1 MLKKILT
8 LVLFVTML
16 LTTLPMPSVAIERS
30 SGEMLKAYG
39 IISGDI
45 KGNLNEEAYLT
56 RAEMTVI
63 FTRLMGE
70 FDAASTYT
78 GSPTFT
84 DGRGHWAE
92 PFVAYAQSRRWVTG
106 VSFLE
111 FGYNQRH
118 TVRETAVFM
127 LRALGYQTDIDFSW
141 WTAFDLAMDLG
152 LIPDHLNRDNFIQRR
167 DLFEIIYRTLNT
179 PGKSSNLPLIYHIP
193 LSSDVLQVSAIRA
206 AGKNAVELMFN
217 EPLSALGE
225 TTVYASGYQLEIL
238 KVALSGENR
247 AVLEFSEA
255 LEKESSYVLKIERFE
270 GKDGDLSLP
279 RFIIMTYGLGNV
291 TVNKPMSAMTP
302 VEVQYDSEMV
312 NVETTAE
319 LSSATQTHFT
329 LEFSNALTGLTPDH
343 LKYNN
348 GDSPLG
354 LYMDQEM
361 TQPVNP
367 QDPVSKVYARLAEKA
382 GSVIT
387 GKPLQAGT
395 SEIRIEGTTA
405 SGAQLTNGWG
415 SVIEKMI
422 LPVTVEGD
430 GTPPAVTRLERI
442 TGSSNTLRVEF
453 SEPVTLAA
461 NQIEVRYST
470 GALIPGLWV
479 SLSGSGSAYTLQLND
494 ANLSGRSLR
503 VTLRNV
509 SDLAFLPNTLA
520 SHSATVSF
528 PDVERPFVTDALMD
542 SVSKQFYVT
551 FNKPVDLS
559 SATSRSRYAISYGGS
574 ALVLS
579 RTPVQVGT
587 SGSAART
594 FRLSLTSTEYT
605 LAQSSGAQLAVSGVQ
620 DLSGNTMSPQ
630 SFSVSTMT
638 DVSKN
643 PPQLV
648 SVYATD
654 SRSVTA
660 VFNQPLTRVDSGAFK
675 VNLASVSSM
684 TFAVSGGQTLVRLQT
699 ASALPANLSSVSL
712 LVDTTGVSKVQNLYG
727 IDVRNTTRVLEDRR

>member
-1 MLKKILT
+1 MLKRILVIVII
-8 LVLFVTML
+8 LILMIGVL
-16 LTTLPMPSVAIERS
+16 LPTAAIELS
-30 SGEMLKAYG
+30 TGEILKSYG
-39 IISGDI
+39 FITGDAN
-45 KGNLNEEAYLT
+45 GDLNEEAYVT
-56 RAEMTVI
+56 RAEMMVI
-63 FTRLMGE
+63 MSRLTGE
-70 FDAASTYT
+70 FEQASTYT
-78 GSPTFT
+78 GTSTFI
-84 DGRGHWAE
+84 DGEGHWAE
-92 PFVAYAQSRRWVTG
+92 PFVAYGEVREWTSGIGRQQ
-106 VSFLE
+106 

-118 TVRETAVFM
+118 TSRETAVLM
-127 LRALGYQTDIDFSW
+127 LKILGYLPGADFSW
-141 WTAFDLAMDLG
+141 ETAFDMAKRLNLM
-152 LIPDHLNRDNFIQRR
+152 PDHLTSDQFLQRK
-167 DLFEIIYRTLNT
+167 DLFEIIHRSLKTPMNRSTFPLIHFLPVSKDALSVISVRRAGNNKVEVVFSEPIKTFGKIKMFDQSQPFEIMSINYSGDDRIVAELNREIKDET
-179 PGKSSNLPLIYHIP
+179 EYSVQVSEFISRDGDFCVPRYTFISSN
-193 LSSDVLQVSAIRA
+193 SVVNR
-206 AGKNAVELMFN
+206 M
-217 EPLSALGE
+217 SALFPGIQSSSTE
-225 TTVYASGYQLEIL
+225 EVVARPRMIAGIL
-238 KVALSGENR
+238 
-247 AVLEFSEA
+247 
-255 LEKESSYVLKIERFE
+255 
-270 GKDGDLSLP
+270 
-279 RFIIMTYGLGNV
+279 
-291 TVNKPMSAMTP
+291 
-302 VEVQYDSEMV
+302 
-312 NVETTAE
+312 
-319 LSSATQTHFT
+319 SATQTHFT
-329 LEFSNALTGLTPDH
+329 LEFSNAVTGLTPDH

-354 LYMDQEM
+354 LYLDQEM

-367 QDPVSKVYARLAEKA
+367 QDPVSKVYAKLAEKTDS
-382 GSVIT
+382 GIT

-415 SVIEKMI
+415 SVVEKMI

-461 NQIEVRYST
+461 NQVEVRYST

-479 SLSGSGSAYTLQLND
+479 SVSGSGSAYTLQLND

-520 SHSATVSF
+520 AHSATVSF

-587 SGSAART
+587 SGSGART

-605 LAQSSGAQLAVSGVQ
+605 LAQSTGAQLTVSGVQ
-620 DLSGNTMSPQ
+620 DLSGNAMSTQ
-630 SFSVSTMT
+630 SYNVSTMT

-675 VNLASVSSM
+675 VNLANVSSM

-699 ASALPANLSSVSL
+699 ASALPSNLASVSL

>member
-8 LVLFVTML
+8 LFLCVVML
-16 LTTLPMPSVAIERS
+16 LTTLPMTSVALERS

-39 IISGDI
+39 IITGDTQ
-45 KGNLNEEAYLT
+45 GNLNEEAYLT

-78 GSPTFT
+78 GSSTFI
-84 DGRGHWAE
+84 DGKNHWAE

-127 LRALGYQTDIDFSW
+127 LRALGYQTDVDFSW
-141 WTAFDLAMDLG
+141 WTAFDLAKDQG
-152 LIPDHLNRDNFIQRR
+152 LIPDHLNRDEFIQRR

-193 LSSDVLQVSAIRA
+193 LTSDVLQVNAIRA
-206 AGKNAVELMFN
+206 AGKNAVELIFN

-225 TTVYASGYQLEIL
+225 VAVYASGYQMVID
-238 KVALSGENR
+238 KAVLSGVNR
-247 AVLEFSEA
+247 VVLEFSEA
-255 LEKESSYVLKIERFE
+255 LEKENSYVLKIERFE
-270 GKDGDLSLP
+270 GKDGDLSIP
-279 RFIIMTYGLGNV
+279 RFIIMTYGLGIV
-291 TVNKPMSAMTP
+291 PLNKAMSAMTP
-302 VEVQYDSEMV
+302 VEVQYDSDMV
-312 NVETTAE
+312 NAETTAE
-319 LSSATQTHFT
+319 LTAASQTHLS
-329 LEFSNALTGLTPDH
+329 LEFSNAVTGLTVGH
-343 LKYNN
+343 LKYNG

-354 LYMDQEM
+354 FYLDQEM

-367 QDPVSKVYARLAEKA
+367 QDPVSKVYAKLAEKT
-382 GSVIT
+382 GSGIT

-395 SEIRIEGTTA
+395 SEIRIEGTTS
-405 SGAQLTNGWG
+405 SGAQLTDGWG
-415 SVIEKMI
+415 NIIEKMV

-442 TGSSNTLRVEF
+442 AGSSNTLRVEF

-461 NQIEVRYST
+461 NQVEVRYST

-479 SLSGSGSAYTLQLND
+479 SVSGSGSAYTLQLND
-494 ANLSGRSLR
+494 ANLSGRSIR

-509 SDLAFLPNTLA
+509 SDLALLPNTMTA
-520 SHSATVSF
+520 HSTTLSF
-528 PDVERPFVTDALMD
+528 PDLERPFVTDALMD
-542 SVSKQFYVT
+542 SVSKRFYVT

-579 RTPVQVGT
+579 RTPEQVGT
-587 SGSAART
+587 SGSGART

-605 LAQSSGAQLAVSGVQ
+605 LAQSTGAQLTVSGVQ
-620 DLSGNTMSPQ
+620 DLSGNAMSTQ
-630 SFSVSTMT
+630 SFTVSTMT

-684 TFAVSGGQTLVRLQT
+684 TFSVSGGQTLVRLQT
-699 ASALPANLSSVSL
+699 ASALPANLASVSL

-727 IDVRNTTRVLEDRR
+727 IDVRNTTRVIEDRR